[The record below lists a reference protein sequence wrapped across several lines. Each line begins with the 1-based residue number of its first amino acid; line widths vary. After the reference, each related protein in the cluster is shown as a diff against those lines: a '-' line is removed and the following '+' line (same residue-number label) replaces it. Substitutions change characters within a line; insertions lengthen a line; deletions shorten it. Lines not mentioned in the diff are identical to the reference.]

1 MRGNGR
7 TNRPFAIAIV
17 GNASHGLRRP
27 RATRTLQGAC
37 WSTCCDTL
45 PKTSRPRV
53 DRPYEPT
60 TTKSVLKAAAPFAS
74 AQWTSSEGASAD
86 TNHSGNICRM
96 RSAAP
101 PAT

>member
-1 MRGNGR
+1 
-7 TNRPFAIAIV
+7 
-17 GNASHGLRRP
+17 
-27 RATRTLQGAC
+27 
-37 WSTCCDTL
+37 
-45 PKTSRPRV
+45 V